1 MRTIGLKVKEKPI
14 VKQDTP
20 KDVKPEPKKA
30 DEKK

>member
-14 VKQDTP
+14 VKQEAP
-20 KDVKPEPKKA
+20 KEVKVEPKKA